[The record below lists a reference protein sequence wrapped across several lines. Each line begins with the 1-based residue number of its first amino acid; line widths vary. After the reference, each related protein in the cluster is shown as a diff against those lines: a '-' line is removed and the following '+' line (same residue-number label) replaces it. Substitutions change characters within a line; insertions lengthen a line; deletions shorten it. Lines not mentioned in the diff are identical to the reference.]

1 MDLELPVGCHQYM
14 FRVDGEWR
22 LDPSNTLVSL
32 YSVGHDSLAVPS
44 QHWYTKKSWSG
55 SARLRP

>member
-1 MDLELPVGCHQYM
+1 MDLELPVGRHQYM

-32 YSVGHDSLAVPS
+32 YSVGHGILAVPS
-44 QHWYTKKSWSG
+44 QHWYT
-55 SARLRP
+55 